1 MKVVG
6 IGGGHG
12 LAETLRAALL
22 YADEVA
28 AVVAVADDGGSSGRI
43 VRELGVPPPGDV
55 RNCLV
60 ALAGDRRAA
69 ELYQHRFRHGELTGH
84 TVGNLIIAALTEL
97 YGDFDLAAEATG
109 EMLGARGRVFP
120 ATTQLVTLGA
130 RVAGG
135 TLSGQVA
142 VGGSTAPIE
151 AVYLEPPDPVASHG
165 AVEAIAAA
173 DQVVLGPGSLFTSL
187 IATVIVP
194 GITDALRAT
203 RARRIFVCNT
213 RTQPG
218 ETGGLDAA
226 AHVAALVRHVGG
238 PCLDTALVQAP
249 ILGND
254 GVAYER
260 DLWPWPEIELLE
272 ADVVA
277 PEGSHSPQRLAHE
290 LSGLGPRPSA
300 GLG

>member
-165 AVEAIAAA
+165 AVSPEVAEAMADGALERYEADIA
-173 DQVVLGPGSLFTSL
+173 V
-187 IATVIVP
+187 
-194 GITDALRAT
+194 GITGIAGPDGGTESKPVGYVCVCVKTSDGETLARDPVLPGT
-203 RARRIFVCNT
+203 RADIRERSALL
-213 RTQPG
+213 G
-218 ETGGLDAA
+218 M
-226 AHVAALVRHVGG
+226 HLVRRLLLGG
-238 PCLDTALVQAP
+238 DFPL
-249 ILGND
+249 
-254 GVAYER
+254 
-260 DLWPWPEIELLE
+260 
-272 ADVVA
+272 
-277 PEGSHSPQRLAHE
+277 
-290 LSGLGPRPSA
+290 
-300 GLG
+300 